1 MKHPVQTEAGFIG
14 SFQNGVG
21 WYVYPTQRFK
31 TISLQAFWINDLMP
45 KTAAEGA
52 LLPHLLKR
60 GTMRWRD
67 SMAIEKQLESLYGAT
82 FRADVGKI
90 ADKQLISVS
99 LEIVHGQ
106 HLPGSPDTL
115 QDGLA
120 FLEEILNHPLTPAPH
135 EFDPQY
141 VEQEKE
147 LLRRQIR
154 GLINDKNQY
163 AMHRLLETMADGR
176 TFGLRK
182 LGQIEDLDAINP
194 GGLYQYYQNV
204 RDQSPF
210 VLLVVGDVD
219 PETIESYVTQGWA
232 QARRPF
238 GAIEPYTPRHHD
250 HEVIEKQPVSQGKV
264 NWGYATGHTLTSPSY
279 PALMMYAGVLG
290 GFPHSKLFVNVREKA
305 SLAYYAYAR
314 IDAALSLMVIGAG
327 IEFEDYHDTKRI
339 VAEQL
344 EAMVRGEISDQE
356 LQYTLEAFRNDIL
369 SEEDAPSQLIGRQME
384 KILLGGGLTG
394 NQLIHALSDVSVS
407 DIQAVAE
414 GIQLDTTFFLTTDG
428 SGRDSD
434 G

>member
-1 MKHPVQTEAGFIG
+1 MKHPIQTEAGFVG
-14 SFQNGVG
+14 NFHNGVG
-21 WYVYPTQRFK
+21 WYVYPTKRFK
-31 TISLQAFWINDLMP
+31 TISLQAFWVNDLTP
-45 KTAAEGA
+45 STAAQGA

-60 GTMRWRD
+60 GTLRWPD
-67 SMAIEKQLESLYGAT
+67 SMAIEKQLETLYGAS

-99 LEIVHGQ
+99 LDIVHGQ
-106 HLPGSPDTL
+106 YLPGTPDTL
-115 QDGLA
+115 HAGLA
-120 FLEEILNHPLTPAPH
+120 FLEEILNHPLTPSKNQFA
-135 EFDPQY
+135 EQY

-176 TFGLRK
+176 AFGLRK
-182 LGQIEDLDAINP
+182 LGRVSDLDAIDASR
-194 GGLYQYYQNV
+194 LYQYYEKV

-219 PETIESYVTQGWA
+219 PATIESYVKQGWS
-232 QARRPF
+232 RGRHPL
-238 GAIEPYTPRHHD
+238 GAIEPYTPRHHN
-250 HEVIEKQPVSQGKV
+250 HEVIEEQPVSQGKV
-264 NWGYATGHTLTSPSY
+264 NWGYATGHTLTSPQY

-327 IEFEDYHDTKRI
+327 IEFEDYQATKRI

-344 EAMVRGEISDQE
+344 EAMVEGEISGQE

-369 SEEDAPSQLIGRQME
+369 SEEDSASQLIGRQME

-394 NQLIHALSDVSVS
+394 DQLIKALSEVSVS
-407 DIQAVAE
+407 DIRAVAE